1 MREQEFRFNLLIWTV
16 MDFIFFGLTVVSV
29 ELIFGQVDSIAG
41 WSREEVLLLIC
52 VHGLF
57 FDFLWT
63 FILQNLLSFSHYI
76 RKGELDFALLKPV
89 NLRFLVSTRYFE
101 FDHWLRIIFLIF
113 LLFKLLRRIPV
124 QLTIFSWLNFSLLF
138 FLGLFIFYNFY
149 FMITTTNF
157 WFINIYNLE
166 DLFHEISQVG
176 RVPVYVFQRGM
187 RFIFTYIIPV
197 AFIATFPV
205 QVLLGRSDSKITVLA
220 LVLALI
226 SFFLSQKFWNFA
238 LKHYSSASS

>member
-1 MREQEFRFNLLIWTV
+1 

>member
-1 MREQEFRFNLLIWTV
+1 
-16 MDFIFFGLTVVSV
+16 
-29 ELIFGQVDSIAG
+29 
-41 WSREEVLLLIC
+41 
-52 VHGLF
+52 
-57 FDFLWT
+57 
-63 FILQNLLSFSHYI
+63 
-76 RKGELDFALLKPV
+76 
-89 NLRFLVSTRYFE
+89 
-101 FDHWLRIIFLIF
+101 
-113 LLFKLLRRIPV
+113 
-124 QLTIFSWLNFSLLF
+124 
-138 FLGLFIFYNFY
+138 
-149 FMITTTNF
+149 MITTTNF

-205 QVLLGRSDSKITVLA
+205 QVLLGRSDPKITVLA